1 MSLFITFEGPDGAGK
16 STQIELVA
24 DHLSQLDYDVLYTRE
39 PGGTPIGDKIRQIV
53 LDADNTEMAIQTE
66 VLLYSASRA
75 QLVEQVILPHLAQGG
90 VVLCDRYADSFYA
103 YQGYGRQIDFE
114 ILQRITAFATQ
125 HLQPDLTIYL
135 DLESE
140 RGLKRRQAANK
151 SSDAE
156 WNRLDQLDLSFHERV
171 RAGYLEM
178 AQAEPSRWLI
188 VDATASVEVINRQ
201 ICQRLETMLNTALVK

>member
-16 STQIELVA
+16 STQIQLVA
-24 DHLSQLDYDVLYTRE
+24 AHLSQLDYDVLYTRE
-39 PGGTPIGDKIRQIV
+39 PGGTPLGDKIRQIV
-53 LDADNTEMAIQTE
+53 LDADNTDMALQTE

-75 QLVEQVILPHLAQGG
+75 QLVEQIILPHLAQGG

-103 YQGYGRQIDFE
+103 YQGYGRQIDFD
-114 ILQRITAFATQ
+114 ILQHITAFATQ

-135 DLESE
+135 DLESK
-140 RGLKRRQAANK
+140 RGLERRQVANK

-156 WNRLDQLDLSFHERV
+156 WNRLDQLDLAFHERV

-178 AQAEPSRWLI
+178 AQAEPERWLI
-188 VDATASVEVINRQ
+188 VDATASVETINQQ
-201 ICQRLETMLNTALVK
+201 ICQRLETLLSTTLVQ